1 MVRTILRR
9 RPRTRSRSKLRL
21 RSRVKKVSRK
31 RSRVKMTHKRKSR
44 RSRRRIH
51 RGGAEPGGKR
61 GRNDEMEELYETYRR
76 IYGELTATRGKLDQR
91 RINLISELL
100 QTCLSIPDGDQSFV
114 IPHSLVLIG
123 KKMGVPLKETDTPGE
138 YIDKVIENLRKELL
152 NDENYR
158 EIKRKLSQVDARH
171 YPSIQEIK
179 NPVEELPET
188 YPILT
193 GSYASGGDQ
202 PVGSARRRLSL
213 SQVQGRE

>member
-76 IYGELTATRGKLDQR
+76 IYGESTATRGKLDQR
-91 RINLISELL
+91 RELISQLL
-100 QTCLSIPDGDQSFV
+100 QNCLSIPDGDHQLLFV

-123 KKMGVPLKETDTPGE
+123 KKMGVPLEETDTPGG
-138 YIDKVIENLRKELL
+138 YIDKVMENLRKELL

-202 PVGSARRRLSL
+202 PVGSARRLSL